1 MAEDITE
8 EKSTANEFDA
18 ESQKAA
24 IKKVP
29 PFPTPSVTPSLPSHT
44 LFTLLRAS
52 STRPLRHACHG
63 RSQSK
68 TPFEHYKH
76 DDYKLKNKERTN
88 DQMQASFDKLSAL
101 EKQKNMLLY
110 QKVPCRTRCSLH
122 PHCTLAT
129 SLTHPAFVA
138 PPRHTERLRARPA
151 PRPSSHFALMAS
163 LHALCR

>member
-68 TPFEHYKH
+68 TPFEHYK
-76 DDYKLKNKERTN
+76 LINKDERTN
-88 DQMQASFDKLSAL
+88 GQMQASFDKLSASD
-101 EKQKNMLLY
+101 KQKNMLRY
-110 QKVPCRTRCSLH
+110 QKVPFRTRCSLH

-138 PPRHTERLRARPA
+138 PPRGKSASGTALHLALHHTLHSRP
-151 PRPSSHFALMAS
+151 
-163 LHALCR
+163 LCMCPV